1 MSNKEQIMT
10 STGER
15 RRLLQDEKG
24 RIISGSLPSSSSS
37 SSPSPPPPKT
47 ISSSQQAI
55 SLDFER
61 VVNEYSIQACR
72 DRGQNSD
79 HSGRTATRWA
89 LTILSGILT
98 GICTVLIVSITE
110 KLVDFRASRLDR
122 MIIDPDISQN
132 VVFLDFSLFSLLL
145 SICSSLLCVAWVPDA
160 EGSG

>member
-1 MSNKEQIMT
+1 MT

-15 RRLLQDEKG
+15 RHLLQVEKEG
-24 RIISGSLPSSSSS
+24 IFSES
-37 SSPSPPPPKT
+37 SSPPQPSPTVASK
-47 ISSSQQAI
+47 QAI

-61 VVNEYSIQACR
+61 VVNEYSIQACK
-72 DRGQNSD
+72 DRRQNGG
-79 HSGRTATRWA
+79 HAGRTATRWA

-110 KLVDFRASRLDR
+110 KLVDRRASRLDR

-145 SICSSLLCVAWVPDA
+145 SVCSSLLCVAWVPDA